1 MIEVKNLVKKYG
13 SHAAVN
19 DLSFTV
25 ETGKVVG
32 FLGPNG
38 AGKSTTMNMITGYI
52 APTEGEILIDGID
65 IMDEPELAKKNIGYL
80 PEIPPLYP
88 DLRVREYLS
97 FVADLKKVPKKERD
111 IEVHKIMSKTKTLDV
126 SERLIKHLS
135 KGYKQRV
142 GLAGAMIGN
151 PDILI
156 LDEPTV
162 GLDPSQII
170 EMRELI
176 RELSKNHTVLLS
188 SHIMQEISAV
198 CDEIIII
205 NEGKMITKD
214 TPENITKKMVDTNG
228 VHIIVK
234 GDKTKLKE
242 ALRTVS
248 GIKNVSY
255 DNEKDNE
262 NDNEKET
269 IGLTIYCA
277 EDEDIRVELFYAL
290 AKAECPVIE
299 MNKLDTSLEDA
310 FLALTKGGSKQY
322 GGRKLKKLKSGHKNE
337 KENSSDGDIEQQDI
351 NNDEQSTVEK
361 TDEER
366 QVETDESLA
375 ASSSGFIIRRRR
387 IMLAIYKK
395 ELRQY
400 FNSMIGF
407 VFLAFFL
414 VIIGIYTWAYNFSGG
429 LGNFE
434 VTLGGISFMYVL
446 LIPILTMRIVAE
458 ENRQKTDQLLYTAP
472 ISLTKIIIGKYFAVM
487 TLFSCAFI
495 PICIYP
501 LIIHIYGTDVRLA
514 PAYSSIIGFY
524 LLGAATIAIG
534 LFISSLTESQ
544 VIASVVS
551 FITLLLTFLLSNITS
566 LLPTDA
572 IAQCVMIAVLWL
584 VICFVFYHMMNNVTI
599 LIMMAVIGEAAIW
612 IVYAVKSSLYE
623 SLLTNILNTLALST
637 RYDDFSLGILNYDAI
652 VYYVSIAF
660 LFVFLTIQ
668 MIKKKRFN

>member
-1 MIEVKNLVKKYG
+1 
-13 SHAAVN
+13 
-19 DLSFTV
+19 
-25 ETGKVVG
+25 
-32 FLGPNG
+32 
-38 AGKSTTMNMITGYI
+38 
-52 APTEGEILIDGID
+52 
-65 IMDEPELAKKNIGYL
+65 
-80 PEIPPLYP
+80 
-88 DLRVREYLS
+88 
-97 FVADLKKVPKKERD
+97 
-111 IEVHKIMSKTKTLDV
+111 
-126 SERLIKHLS
+126 
-135 KGYKQRV
+135 
-142 GLAGAMIGN
+142 
-151 PDILI
+151 
-156 LDEPTV
+156 
-162 GLDPSQII
+162 
-170 EMRELI
+170 
-176 RELSKNHTVLLS
+176 
-188 SHIMQEISAV
+188 
-198 CDEIIII
+198 
-205 NEGKMITKD
+205 
-214 TPENITKKMVDTNG
+214 
-228 VHIIVK
+228 
-234 GDKTKLKE
+234 
-242 ALRTVS
+242 
-248 GIKNVSY
+248 
-255 DNEKDNE
+255 
-262 NDNEKET
+262 
-269 IGLTIYCA
+269 
-277 EDEDIRVELFYAL
+277 
-290 AKAECPVIE
+290 
-299 MNKLDTSLEDA
+299 
-310 FLALTKGGSKQY
+310 
-322 GGRKLKKLKSGHKNE
+322 
-337 KENSSDGDIEQQDI
+337 
-351 NNDEQSTVEK
+351 
-361 TDEER
+361 
-366 QVETDESLA
+366 
-375 ASSSGFIIRRRR
+375 
-387 IMLAIYKK
+387 MLAIYKK

-414 VIIGIYTWAYNFSGG
+414 VIIGIYTWAYNLSSG

-501 LIIHIYGTDVRLA
+501 LIIYMYGTDVRLA

-584 VICFVFYHMMNNVTI
+584 VICLVFYHMMNNVTV

-623 SLLTNILNTLALST
+623 SLLTNALNTLALST

>member
-1 MIEVKNLVKKYG
+1 
-13 SHAAVN
+13 
-19 DLSFTV
+19 
-25 ETGKVVG
+25 
-32 FLGPNG
+32 
-38 AGKSTTMNMITGYI
+38 
-52 APTEGEILIDGID
+52 
-65 IMDEPELAKKNIGYL
+65 
-80 PEIPPLYP
+80 
-88 DLRVREYLS
+88 
-97 FVADLKKVPKKERD
+97 
-111 IEVHKIMSKTKTLDV
+111 
-126 SERLIKHLS
+126 
-135 KGYKQRV
+135 
-142 GLAGAMIGN
+142 
-151 PDILI
+151 
-156 LDEPTV
+156 
-162 GLDPSQII
+162 
-170 EMRELI
+170 
-176 RELSKNHTVLLS
+176 
-188 SHIMQEISAV
+188 
-198 CDEIIII
+198 
-205 NEGKMITKD
+205 
-214 TPENITKKMVDTNG
+214 
-228 VHIIVK
+228 
-234 GDKTKLKE
+234 
-242 ALRTVS
+242 
-248 GIKNVSY
+248 
-255 DNEKDNE
+255 
-262 NDNEKET
+262 
-269 IGLTIYCA
+269 
-277 EDEDIRVELFYAL
+277 
-290 AKAECPVIE
+290 
-299 MNKLDTSLEDA
+299 
-310 FLALTKGGSKQY
+310 
-322 GGRKLKKLKSGHKNE
+322 
-337 KENSSDGDIEQQDI
+337 
-351 NNDEQSTVEK
+351 
-361 TDEER
+361 
-366 QVETDESLA
+366 
-375 ASSSGFIIRRRR
+375 
-387 IMLAIYKK
+387 MLAIYKK

-414 VIIGIYTWAYNFSGG
+414 VTIGIYTWAYNFSGG

-501 LIIHIYGTDVRLA
+501 LIIHMYGTDVRLA

-584 VICFVFYHMMNNVTI
+584 VICLVFYHMMNNVTI

>member
-1 MIEVKNLVKKYG
+1 
-13 SHAAVN
+13 
-19 DLSFTV
+19 
-25 ETGKVVG
+25 
-32 FLGPNG
+32 
-38 AGKSTTMNMITGYI
+38 
-52 APTEGEILIDGID
+52 
-65 IMDEPELAKKNIGYL
+65 
-80 PEIPPLYP
+80 
-88 DLRVREYLS
+88 
-97 FVADLKKVPKKERD
+97 
-111 IEVHKIMSKTKTLDV
+111 
-126 SERLIKHLS
+126 
-135 KGYKQRV
+135 
-142 GLAGAMIGN
+142 
-151 PDILI
+151 
-156 LDEPTV
+156 
-162 GLDPSQII
+162 
-170 EMRELI
+170 
-176 RELSKNHTVLLS
+176 
-188 SHIMQEISAV
+188 
-198 CDEIIII
+198 
-205 NEGKMITKD
+205 
-214 TPENITKKMVDTNG
+214 
-228 VHIIVK
+228 
-234 GDKTKLKE
+234 
-242 ALRTVS
+242 
-248 GIKNVSY
+248 
-255 DNEKDNE
+255 
-262 NDNEKET
+262 
-269 IGLTIYCA
+269 
-277 EDEDIRVELFYAL
+277 
-290 AKAECPVIE
+290 
-299 MNKLDTSLEDA
+299 
-310 FLALTKGGSKQY
+310 
-322 GGRKLKKLKSGHKNE
+322 
-337 KENSSDGDIEQQDI
+337 
-351 NNDEQSTVEK
+351 
-361 TDEER
+361 
-366 QVETDESLA
+366 
-375 ASSSGFIIRRRR
+375 
-387 IMLAIYKK
+387 MLAIYKK

-414 VIIGIYTWAYNFSGG
+414 VIIGIYTWAYNLSSG

-501 LIIHIYGTDVRLA
+501 LIIHMYGTDVRLA